1 MNWCAILQIIL
12 NDRQI
17 GIRMIM
23 LNAPELI

>member
-1 MNWCAILQIIL
+1 MNWGAILHIIL